1 LFSNVEEFLRRA
13 RLSKTNQRPE
23 VEQFV
28 SEHFEDPRLIVVP
41 PDFAGIVEEYVE
53 RYGDE
58 ALRQIALFCMG
69 KWFAIHTAYA
79 EELVKH
85 DNPISTVVATTV
97 DATHISQAINMLED
111 VGSFSGTDEWHA
123 MVKELA
129 IGVVND
135 ELNKQEHNDA

>member
-1 LFSNVEEFLRRA
+1 M
-13 RLSKTNQRPE
+13 
-23 VEQFV
+23 EQFV
-28 SEHFEDPRLIVVP
+28 SEQFEDPHLIAVP
-41 PDFAGIVEEYVE
+41 PDFAGIVEEYIE

-79 EELVKH
+79 DELAKNE
-85 DNPISTVVATTV
+85 NPLSTVVATTV

-111 VGSFSGTDEWHA
+111 VGSFSGTDEWNA
-123 MVKELA
+123 MIKELA

>member
-1 LFSNVEEFLRRA
+1 M
-13 RLSKTNQRPE
+13 
-23 VEQFV
+23 EQFV
-28 SEHFEDPRLIVVP
+28 SEQFEDPRLIAVP
-41 PDFAGIVEEYVE
+41 PDFAGIVEEYIE

-79 EELVKH
+79 DELAKNE
-85 DNPISTVVATTV
+85 NPLSTVVATTV

-111 VGSFSGTDEWHA
+111 VGSFSGTDEWNA
-123 MVKELA
+123 MIKELA